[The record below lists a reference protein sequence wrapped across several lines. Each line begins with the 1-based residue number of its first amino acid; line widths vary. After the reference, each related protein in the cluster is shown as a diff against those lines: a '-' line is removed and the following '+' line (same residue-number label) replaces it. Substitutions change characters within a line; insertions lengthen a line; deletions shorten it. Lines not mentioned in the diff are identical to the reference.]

1 VTPPGEGTFGWA
13 GALLYAALG
22 IAGVTM
28 LVQVGALPTR
38 SWNP

>member
-1 VTPPGEGTFGWA
+1 VTPGEGTLGWA

-22 IAGVTM
+22 IAGTT
-28 LVQVGALPTR
+28 LLIQVGRFLHG